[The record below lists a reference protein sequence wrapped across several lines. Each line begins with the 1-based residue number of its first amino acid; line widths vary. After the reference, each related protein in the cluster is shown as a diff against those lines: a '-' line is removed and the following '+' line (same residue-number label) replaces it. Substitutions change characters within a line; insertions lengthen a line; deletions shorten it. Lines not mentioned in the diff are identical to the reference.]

1 MQQGRQQHEPTE
13 ATQGQGSAAPGAVG
27 ISHTTV
33 REHVKTTLTIDCM
46 GGDHGPSVTVPA
58 AVSFV
63 RSHPDAHLMLVGLEA
78 PIRAQL
84 KKAKALDLPALSIV
98 PASEV
103 VAMDDSVEVALRRK
117 KDSSMRVAL
126 TLVKEESAQACISA
140 GNTGALM
147 AVSRYVLKTLAGIER
162 PAIASAL
169 PNPNGYTMM
178 LDLGANVDC
187 EPQHLLQFAEMGHA
201 LVSALEGKERP
212 TIGLLNIG
220 EEVIKGNETI
230 KRAGEL
236 LRASTLNFRGNVEGN
251 DIYKGTTDVI
261 VCDGFVGNVA
271 LKTSEGLA
279 QMLSEIIR
287 EEFGRSPLTK
297 LMALFA
303 LPVLM
308 RFKKRVDHRQ
318 YNGAALLGLRGL
330 VIKSHGSADAYA
342 FEWAIKRGYDAV
354 KNGVLERLA
363 KAMEENAYPLDE
375 AARAAGGTAGPASP
389 AGRPAEPFAAVSSKA

>member
-1 MQQGRQQHEPTE
+1 M
-13 ATQGQGSAAPGAVG
+13 
-27 ISHTTV
+27 TV
-33 REHVKTTLTIDCM
+33 KLTIDCM

-63 RSHPDAHLMLVGLEA
+63 RSYPDAQLMLVGIESA
-78 PIRAQL
+78 IRAQL
-84 KKAKALDLPALSIV
+84 KKLKAESELSLIVV
-98 PASEV
+98 PASEI
-103 VAMDDSVEVALRRK
+103 VAMDDPVEVALRKK

-126 TLVKEESAQACISA
+126 NRVKEGEAQACISA

-147 AVSRYVLKTLAGIER
+147 AVSRYVLKTLPGIER
-162 PAIASAL
+162 PAIAFAL
-169 PNPNGYTMM
+169 PNPTGYTMM

-201 LVSALEGKERP
+201 LVSALEGKDRP

-236 LRASTLNFRGNVEGN
+236 LRASTLNFHGNVEGD

-279 QMLSEIIR
+279 QMIRDIIK
-287 EEFGRSPLTK
+287 EEFGRSWLTK
-297 LMALFA
+297 LMAVLA

-318 YNGAALLGLRGL
+318 YNGAALLGLRSL

-363 KAMEENAYPLDE
+363 RAMEENASSLEQATRD
-375 AARAAGGTAGPASP
+375 ASAGYASP
-389 AGRPAEPFAAVSSKA
+389 AAGQPAEPYAAQSSKA